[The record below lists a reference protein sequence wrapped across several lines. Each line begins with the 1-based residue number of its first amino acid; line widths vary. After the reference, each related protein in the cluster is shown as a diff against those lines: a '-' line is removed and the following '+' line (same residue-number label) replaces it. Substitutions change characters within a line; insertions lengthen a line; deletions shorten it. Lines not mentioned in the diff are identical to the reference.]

1 MGIAI
6 RVTQLLVMCVPC
18 NMNRPIRWLI
28 CLFVAL
34 GCGSISPG
42 FTCAIPQGADESQ
55 GSNESQGSGR
65 PLPRDAAG
73 ARPAPDAVPPPQDDP
88 RASRQLPKRE
98 GDITFDNLKFDI
110 EKDGKF
116 SREMLTEEIEKLN
129 NQVVRLRGFI
139 LPASVMQLKNIKK
152 FVLVRDN
159 QECCFGPGAALY
171 DCVIV
176 QMKGDAGAEF
186 TTRPV
191 AVKGKF
197 RIKEFKYPGDEG
209 HYAIYEMEAT
219 EVK

>member
-1 MGIAI
+1 
-6 RVTQLLVMCVPC
+6 
-18 NMNRPIRWLI
+18 MNRSNHWKL
-28 CLFVAL
+28 CVLVL
-34 GCGSISPG
+34 LWCGQPLPG
-42 FTCAIPQGADESQ
+42 WAWFDPQE
-55 GSNESQGSGR
+55 SGR
-65 PLPRDAAG
+65 PLPKDSG
-73 ARPAPDAVPPPQDDP
+73 GVRPAPDAVVAPSDDP
-88 RASRQLPKRE
+88 RAARQLPKRE
-98 GDITFDNLKFDI
+98 GDITFDDLKFDI

-116 SREMLTEEIEKLN
+116 SRSMLTEPIEQLN
-129 NQVVRLRGFI
+129 NKEVRLRGFI

-186 TTRPV
+186 TVRPV